1 VPLRLEDYGLIG
13 DTHTAAL
20 VGRDGSID
28 WLCVPRFD
36 SPACFAGLL
45 GTPEHGR
52 WLLAPAAGHRATR
65 RRYRDDTMVLETEF
79 STAEGDVRV
88 VDCMPVS
95 GGRPDIYRQVEGLS
109 GRVRVRSEL
118 VLRLDYGHVV
128 PWFREVGRRTSAF
141 AGPDTLTLD
150 SDIEHQRSGDDVV
163 AEFFLDAGEH
173 AEFRLT
179 WSKPRE
185 QPPAHV
191 DVGEGIRGTEAWWH
205 GWVST
210 CSYAGEYRDAVV
222 RSLMTLKAMSYGPS
236 GGIVAA
242 PTTSLPERLGGVRNW
257 DYRFCWIRDATF
269 TLLALLA
276 AGYEA
281 EAVAWREWL
290 LRALAGRPE
299 QMQLMYG
306 VEGERRLTEYEVDWL
321 PGYAGSCPV
330 RVGNA
335 ASAQFQLDV
344 YGELMD
350 ALHQAR
356 MRGIPPDE
364 SAWQVQRVL
373 MDFLEGN
380 WREPDE
386 GIWEVRGKRRHFTHS
401 KVMAWAAVDRAV
413 RAVETFGLDGPVDG
427 WKRLRQEIFD
437 EVCERGY
444 DAERN
449 TFTQYYGS
457 QGPDAALLQMSSVGF
472 LPATDGRMA
481 GTVAAIE
488 KQLCRDGLVQRYTM
502 TEGTERLD
510 GLPPGE
516 GVFLPCTF
524 WLADN
529 YLLAGRVD
537 EGRAVFEQLLG
548 LRNDLGLLSEEY
560 DVEAQR
566 LVGNFPQALSHLAL
580 VNTAYDIATDQG
592 PSHRRAAAGLPA
604 GADRSASRSPDH
616 VYRSDRWG

>member
-1 VPLRLEDYGLIG
+1 MPLQLEDYGLIG

-20 VGRDGSID
+20 VGYDGSID

-36 SPACFAGLL
+36 SAACFAALL
-45 GTPEHGR
+45 GTRDHGR
-52 WLLAPAAGHRATR
+52 WLLAPAGGHRATH
-65 RRYRDDTMVLETEF
+65 RRYRDETLILETDF
-79 STAEGDVRV
+79 ATAEGTVRV

-95 GGRPDIYRQVEGLS
+95 GGRPDVFRRVEGLS

-118 VLRLDYGHVV
+118 VMRLDYGHVV
-128 PWFREVGRRTSAF
+128 PWIREVGKRTSAF

-150 SDIEHQRSGDDVV
+150 SDIEHYYEGADIV
-163 AEFFLDAGEH
+163 AEFFLNAGEH

-179 WSKPRE
+179 WSTPRD
-185 QPPAHV
+185 QPPEHI
-191 DVGEGIRGTEAWWH
+191 DVGKGIRRVETWWRD
-205 GWVST
+205 WVSSCT
-210 CSYAGEYRDAVV
+210 YEGEYREAVV
-222 RSLMTLKAMSYGPS
+222 RSLVTLKAMEYGPS

-242 PTTSLPERLGGVRNW
+242 PTTSLPEKLGGVRNW

-269 TLLALLA
+269 TLLALLD
-276 AGYEA
+276 AGFEA

-290 LRALAGRPE
+290 LRALAGQPD

-306 VEGERRLTEYEVDWL
+306 VEGERRLTEFELDWL
-321 PGYAGSCPV
+321 PGYANSRPV

-335 ASAQFQLDV
+335 ASDQFQLDV

-356 MRGIPPDE
+356 TRGIPPDE

-386 GIWEVRGKRRHFTHS
+386 GIWEVRGERRQFTHS
-401 KVMAWAAVDRAV
+401 KVMAWAAADRAV
-413 RAVETFGLDGPVDG
+413 RAVEEFGLDGPVG
-427 WKRLRQEIFD
+427 SWKRLRQEIFD

-457 QGPDAALLQMSSVGF
+457 RELDAALLMMGPVGF
-472 LPATDGRMA
+472 LPATDKRMT
-481 GTVAAIE
+481 GTIAAIE
-488 KQLCRDGLVQRYTM
+488 QELCRDGLVHRYTM
-502 TEGTERLD
+502 TKQTERLD

-516 GVFLPCTF
+516 GAFLPCTF
-524 WLADN
+524 WLADS
-529 YLLAGRVD
+529 YLLAGFRD
-537 EGRAVFEQLLG
+537 EGRAVFERLLG

-560 DVEAQR
+560 DVDAGR

-580 VNTAYDIATDQG
+580 VNTAHDLASDEG
-592 PSHRRAAAGLPA
+592 PSRRRARTG
-604 GADRSASRSPDH
+604 H
-616 VYRSDRWG
+616 WT